1 MFISPSGVFTTVGK
15 DNVLL
20 IFAYI
25 LLLSTWWEPNK
36 YWLNL
41 ITYSKSLEG
50 LKVKCNPFLQLV
62 INIVR
67 AYIGAYI
74 YISFI

>member
-1 MFISPSGVFTTVGK
+1 MFISPSGVFTAVGK

-41 ITYSKSLEG
+41 ITYSKSLWKG
-50 LKVKCNPFLQLV
+50 
-62 INIVR
+62 
-67 AYIGAYI
+67 
-74 YISFI
+74 